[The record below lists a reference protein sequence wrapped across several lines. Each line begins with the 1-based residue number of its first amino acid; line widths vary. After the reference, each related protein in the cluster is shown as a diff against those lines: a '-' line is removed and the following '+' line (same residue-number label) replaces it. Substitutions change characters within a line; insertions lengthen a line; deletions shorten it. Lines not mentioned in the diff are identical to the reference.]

1 MFEIYSLYN
10 CELNKESRVQAEN
23 YRRLHP
29 TRPAKP
35 EYPLILPQGKPIAS
49 AGKRTIS
56 HHYFPTRS

>member
-1 MFEIYSLYN
+1 M
-10 CELNKESRVQAEN
+10 NKESRVQAEN